1 MQYFVRTVVLRV
13 LVAGIQNVIRK
24 EGRVV
29 TLSDF
34 LNLFSDDECGF
45 VIINNVN
52 DNHNMILSKHQVIMM
67 HEDKLNNVI
76 KRVYPYAWNWE
87 VIFEI
92 NV

>member
-1 MQYFVRTVVLRV
+1 M
-13 LVAGIQNVIRK
+13 
-24 EGRVV
+24 

-45 VIINNVN
+45 VIINNVD

-87 VIFEI
+87 VLFEI
-92 NV
+92 NVYVNDRFFCSGDTPKECYEELEKNEEEN

>member
-1 MQYFVRTVVLRV
+1 MTLR
-13 LVAGIQNVIRK
+13 
-24 EGRVV
+24 
-29 TLSDF
+29 DF
-34 LNLFSDDECGF
+34 LMLFSDDECGF

-52 DNHNMILSKHQVIMM
+52 DNHNVILSKHQVIMM
-67 HEDKLNNVI
+67 HEDKLNKEI